1 MWDLSIL
8 FQRYGRDVTRNLR
21 RRGLSSEAAAD
32 LTQETFLR
40 VLALGAV
47 TGADGQLAV
56 DNPRGY
62 LRRIAR
68 NLSIDQGRRER
79 HSPFVSVSPETL
91 DSVSDPAPSQD
102 KILADRQKLAA
113 VAAALDA
120 LPERTRRAF
129 EMHRLGERTI
139 AEVAV
144 ELGLSTSRTG
154 ALIKEA
160 YNHIRSHV
168 RVELD

>member
-1 MWDLSIL
+1 MWDLAFL
-8 FQRYGRDVTRNLR
+8 FQHYGGDITRNLR
-21 RRGLSSEAAAD
+21 RRGLSAVAAAD

-40 VLALGAV
+40 VLTLRAGA
-47 TGADGQLAV
+47 GADGQFIP

-62 LRRIAR
+62 LKRVAS
-68 NLSIDQGRRER
+68 NLFIDLRRRER
-79 HSPFVSVSPETL
+79 HSPFVATSADGFDAVG
-91 DSVSDPAPSQD
+91 DQAPSQERA
-102 KILADRQKLAA
+102 LVDRHKLAA
-113 VAAALDA
+113 VAAALDM

-129 EMHRLGERTI
+129 EMHRLGGRTI

-160 YNHIRSHV
+160 YNHIRHHV
-168 RVELD
+168 RSELD